1 MDIQATKLEL
11 VKSIL
16 EIKEESI
23 LNLLSSIL
31 SDSKVVAHSVKGE
44 PFTSKEYKN
53 HINDISMR
61 VEEGKRAYTTEE
73 VRKNILKK

>member
-1 MDIQATKLEL
+1 MDIKATKLEL

-31 SDSKVVAHSVKGE
+31 SDSKVVAYSVKGE
-44 PFTSKEYKN
+44 PFTPEEYKN

-61 VEEGKRAYTTEE
+61 VEEEKRTYTTDE